1 MKIIIASK
9 VKTLIGFLL
18 IHMTYAQFQSEG
30 ELSIEKGILQLE
42 TTFLNQSEG
51 AGAEKIN
58 YQQLPY
64 NLLRYGVSN
73 NTEIRLVIN
82 FEGTQQDSGQGLQY
96 KIGNTQL
103 GAKVAFNRRNDSKT
117 KVAFFS
123 HFIFPQN
130 WDDFS
135 NSSGYSNQLVL
146 TENINSKFS
155 VTSNFGYTHFSNGT
169 RYYNYTAV
177 AILNISNK
185 FSVFIE
191 PYGVFDAKSNS
202 ASNIDFGFSCFLS
215 NLQFD
220 FAIGTGIDNKMIHQ
234 GMVITWRPIRKAVK

>member
-9 VKTLIGFLL
+9 VKAFIGFLF
-18 IHMTYAQFQSEG
+18 IQMTYAQFQSEG

-42 TTFLNQSEG
+42 TTFLNQSKG
-51 AGAEKIN
+51 AGAEKID
-58 YQQLPY
+58 YQQLPN

-82 FEGTQQDSGQGLQY
+82 LEGTQQDSGQGFTP
-96 KIGNTQL
+96 IGNTNTSFTGVYD
-103 GAKVAFNRRNDSKT
+103 GADYFINNLTINR
-117 KVAFFS
+117 V
-123 HFIFPQN
+123 
-130 WDDFS
+130 
-135 NSSGYSNQLVL
+135 YSN
-146 TENINSKFS
+146 NIGFFGFLIGSHSKYKFK
-155 VTSNFGYTHFSNGT
+155 VQFTSNFGYTHFSNGMG
-169 RYYNYTAV
+169 YYNYTAV
-177 AILNISNK
+177 AVLNISNK
-185 FSVFIE
+185 FSLFVE

-202 ASNIDFGFSCFLS
+202 ASNIDFGFSYFLS